1 MTKYTC
7 DNFSGDAN
15 EVCKRINKL
24 GSWLSDYKGLNM
36 RKIID
41 DKLSS
46 LVSPVPEDKKQTYID
61 ALKLIYSTGKYNRD
75 EIIAAK
81 DKIDKSRLVFSDGEW
96 HFVNKLNTNYS
107 DLSELLTELFV
118 RGNVIQKLKNTPNI
132 QDYLLSIKNDI
143 SKLLDKYFL
152 NTEEYKN
159 FINNTLVNSSV
170 GEESEQRIE
179 DFLVS
184 NGFNIEYRGGNGDF
198 IDMIFGADIIAK
210 HPKFG
215 LKLIQVKYSGPY
227 WESLSKYN
235 VDWVGIGKDLQIYN
249 SKTKQNITQSIID
262 EKQIDSVIE
271 NFLNTGILLEDNLGD
286 LFGDKLNKVKSN
298 ILKDKQNFYKNLLE
312 KYSGIKDV
320 MKNFEE
326 RYNFSV
332 NTFRGKIEPEK
343 LSQVW
348 SLIFEFIN
356 SINNVK
362 LYKFFGKDPLK
373 VYDIKKTVKKGIES
387 LEATKVSQGNLNGFT
402 NKVINMVIYY
412 LNKGN
417 VDFILK
423 DISDIIFFIKKD
435 VYDNEELKKYLLEI
449 INNYKN
455 YDNILDVFTQFKKLE
470 WVDYEKEFYKNNQSI
485 FKKYS
490 TRQTIGDKTIG
501 DFKRLLDTINSEV
514 DTIIKNDVKQG
525 INTPED
531 PFYVRNSDVI
541 KIVLEKYKNS
551 VNNMVEEIYS
561 EVIKNETFEKAD
573 LILTKDLS
581 FNNNVIIK
589 SGNVEVKKLPPQKD
603 SYLSEFYSYGKDEF
617 YAELLKSKRIINSI
631 YNFVIQKVFEKL
643 ENTQIIID
651 NLKNNLKGI
660 IFEDFYITPS
670 ENIQFYWSNKGMSS
684 CNQLRL
690 SIRFRIIDGKNV
702 YKLNDQLDGIESS
715 KNINVKSDIQKCDN
729 NKFESIDYNGLEN
742 IIISDRIN
750 ESLDNYINN
759 ILNF

>member
-1 MTKYTC
+1 MAKYTC

-81 DKIDKSRLVFSDGEW
+81 NKIDNSRLVFSDGEW

-729 NKFESIDYNGLEN
+729 KFENIDYNDLEN

>member
-1 MTKYTC
+1 MAKYTC

-46 LVSPVPEDKKQTYID
+46 LVSPVPEDKKQIYID

-312 KYSGIKDV
+312 KYITIKDV

-332 NTFRGKIEPEK
+332 NAFRGKIEPEK

-729 NKFESIDYNGLEN
+729 KFENIDYNDLEN

>member
-1 MTKYTC
+1 MGKNVC

-15 EVCKRINKL
+15 EVCKRLNKL

-46 LVSPVPEDKKQTYID
+46 LQSPVPEDKKESYIN

-81 DKIDKSRLVFSDGEW
+81 NKIDNSRLVFSDGEW

-132 QDYLLSIKNDI
+132 QDYLLSIKDSL

-152 NTEEYKN
+152 NAEEYKN
-159 FINNTLVNSSV
+159 FINNTQLNSSV
-170 GEESEQRIE
+170 GEESEQKIE
-179 DFLVS
+179 DFLES
-184 NGFNIEYRGGNGDF
+184 NGFKIEYRGGNGDF
-198 IDMIFGADIIAK
+198 IDMIFGADIIAR

-235 VDWVGIGKDLQIYN
+235 VDWIGIGKDLQIYDA
-249 SKTKQNITQSIID
+249 KTKQNITQTIID

-286 LFGDKLNKVKSN
+286 LFGDKLNGYNSN
-298 ILKDKQNFYKNLLE
+298 IIKQKQNFYSNLLE

-320 MKNFEE
+320 MKNFEM
-326 RYNFSV
+326 RYNFYV
-332 NTFRGKIEPEK
+332 NTLKDKIEYEK
-343 LSQVW
+343 ISQIW
-348 SLIFEFIN
+348 ELIFKLIDK
-356 SINNVK
+356 INNIK
-362 LYKFFGKDPLK
+362 LYKLVGKDPLK
-373 VYDIKKTVKKGIES
+373 VYDIKKTVKKGVES
-387 LEATKVSQGNLNGFT
+387 IQATKVSQGNLNGFT
-402 NKVINMVIYY
+402 NKLITMILYY
-412 LNKGN
+412 LEKGN
-417 VDFILK
+417 I
-423 DISDIIFFIKKD
+423 DIVIRDITDVIFFIDKN

-449 INNYKN
+449 IGNYKN
-455 YDNILDVFTQFKKLE
+455 YDNILEVFTQFKKLE
-470 WVDYEKEFYKNNQSI
+470 WVDYEKEFVKKQDSI
-485 FKKYS
+485 FKKYT
-490 TRQTIGDKTIG
+490 TRQTLGDKTIG
-501 DFKRLLDTINSEV
+501 DFKRLLDTINDEV
-514 DTIIKNDVKQG
+514 DIIIRNDEKQG
-525 INTPED
+525 LNTPED
-531 PFYVRNSDVI
+531 PFYVRNSDKI
-541 KIVLEKYKNS
+541 KTVLEKYRND
-551 VNNMVEEIYS
+551 VNILIEEIYG
-561 EVIKNETFEKAD
+561 EIIKNQSFEKAD
-573 LILTKDLS
+573 LILTKNLT
-581 FNNNVIIK
+581 FNNKIVIN
-589 SGNVEVKKLPPQKD
+589 SGNIEVKKLPPQKD

-690 SIRFRIIDGKNV
+690 SIRFRIIDGKKV
-702 YKLNDQLDGIESS
+702 YKLNNQLDGIESS
-715 KNINVKSDIQKCDN
+715 KSVNVKSDIQKCNN

>member
-1 MTKYTC
+1 MARYTC

-81 DKIDKSRLVFSDGEW
+81 NKIDNSRLVFSDGEW

-235 VDWVGIGKDLQIYN
+235 VDWVGIGKDLQIYDA
-249 SKTKQNITQSIID
+249 KTKQNITQTIID

-702 YKLNDQLDGIESS
+702 YKLNNQLDGIESS

-729 NKFESIDYNGLEN
+729 KFENIDYNDLEN

>member
-1 MTKYTC
+1 MARYTC

-81 DKIDKSRLVFSDGEW
+81 NKIDNSRLVFSDGEW

-729 NKFESIDYNGLEN
+729 KFENIDYNDLEN

>member
-1 MTKYTC
+1 MARYTC

-46 LVSPVPEDKKQTYID
+46 LVSPIPEDKKQSYID

-81 DKIDKSRLVFSDGEW
+81 NKIDNSRLVFSDGEW

-132 QDYLLSIKNDI
+132 QDYLLSIKDSI

-152 NTEEYKN
+152 NAEEYKN

-170 GEESEQRIE
+170 GEESEQKIE
-179 DFLVS
+179 DFLES

-198 IDMIFGADIIAK
+198 IDMIFGADIIAR

-235 VDWVGIGKDLQIYN
+235 VDWIGIGKDLQIYDV
-249 SKTKQNITQSIID
+249 KTKQNITQTIID

-271 NFLNTGILLEDNLGD
+271 NFLNTGMLLEDNLGD
-286 LFGDKLNKVKSN
+286 LFGDKLSTVKTN
-298 ILKDKQNFYKNLLE
+298 IIKEKQNFYKNLLE
-312 KYSGIKDV
+312 KYSDIKDV

-332 NTFRGKIEPEK
+332 NTLRGKVDSEK

-356 SINNVK
+356 TINNIK

-373 VYDIKKTVKKGIES
+373 VYDIKKTIKKGVES

-423 DISDIIFFIKKD
+423 DITDIIFFIKKD
-435 VYDNEELKKYLLEI
+435 VYDNDELKKYLLEI

-470 WVDYEKEFYKNNQSI
+470 WVDYEKEFYKTDKSI

-490 TRQTIGDKTIG
+490 TRQTIGDKTIS
-501 DFKRLLDTINSEV
+501 DFKSLLDTINSEV
-514 DTIIKNDVKQG
+514 DTIIRNDEKQG

-531 PFYVRNSDVI
+531 PFYVRNSNEI
-541 KIVLEKYKNS
+541 KRVLEKYKNG
-551 VNNMVEEIYS
+551 VNSLIEEIYS
-561 EVIKNETFEKAD
+561 EIIKNQTFEKAD

-581 FNNNVIIK
+581 FNNNVIVK
-589 SGNVEVKKLPPQKD
+589 SGNIEVKKLPPQKD